1 MEYIALG
8 ALLVIGFLVA
18 CINESIGKIERHIKV
33 TECILSEILKRSGHN
48 ENKND

>member
-1 MEYIALG
+1 MEYVALC

-33 TECILSEILKRSGHN
+33 TEAILSEILKRSERN
-48 ENKND
+48 ENKNN